1 MPDSKKPERGIVA
14 IDSGAAVQ
22 KNVSQLREGQKP
34 TKPAELSRPA
44 GIVPPAPP
52 QANSNQK
59 K

>member
-1 MPDSKKPERGIVA
+1 MPDNKKPERGIIA
-14 IDSGAAVQ
+14 TDSGAAVQ

-44 GIVPPAPP
+44 GIVPPPPP
-52 QANSNQK
+52 QANSSQK

>member
-1 MPDSKKPERGIVA
+1 MKKVEQRIVSL
-14 IDSGAAVQ
+14 DSGAAVQ

-44 GIVPPAPP
+44 GIVPPPAP
-52 QANSNQK
+52 QANSSQK